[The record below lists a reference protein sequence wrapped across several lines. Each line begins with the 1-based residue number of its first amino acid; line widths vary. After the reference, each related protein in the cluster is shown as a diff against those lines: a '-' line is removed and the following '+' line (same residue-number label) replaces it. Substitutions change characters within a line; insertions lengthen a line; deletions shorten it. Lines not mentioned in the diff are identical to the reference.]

1 VLNKEN
7 TNYKRGSVVL
17 VNLGDKDGSIQYGIR
32 PCVVI
37 SNDLNNKYSTVLT
50 VVPLSTSKFKK
61 ELPTHISI
69 TTDNSEI
76 EKDSIALC
84 EQPMLITKDKIIK
97 ELFELD
103 NTLMM
108 QINIGVMIQL
118 GLINKNT
125 LKVNTSKMAFA
136 V

>member
-1 VLNKEN
+1 MVREN
-7 TNYKRGSVVL
+7 NMSFKRGSVIL

-37 SNDLNNKYSTVLT
+37 SNNLNNKYSTVLT

-61 ELPTHISI
+61 SLPTHISV

-84 EQPMLITKDKIIK
+84 EQTMLITKDQIIK
-97 ELFELD
+97 ELFELND
-103 NTLMM
+103 TLMM

-118 GLINKNT
+118 GLINKNNPRI
-125 LKVNTSKMAFA
+125 NTSMMAMA